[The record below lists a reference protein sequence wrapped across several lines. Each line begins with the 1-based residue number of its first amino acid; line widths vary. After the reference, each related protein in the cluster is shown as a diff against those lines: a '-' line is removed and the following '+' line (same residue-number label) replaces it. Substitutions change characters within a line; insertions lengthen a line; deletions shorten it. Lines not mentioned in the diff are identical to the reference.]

1 VPMPDHD
8 LTHGWITHRSMRGL
22 GPVALEDTTG
32 RDRFDNNYQV
42 WFPEG
47 HTTSITLPAQN
58 GGGGRGG
65 ANGGEGGEGGQQR
78 PGGDIVQEYN
88 RERAA
93 KRRERL
99 GALAR
104 IRELPHIFPNIG
116 AVGSIFRIMNPQ
128 GPDASEIWSYV
139 LVDKNAPPEVKEAIV
154 VARQRISGPNGI
166 QQKDD
171 MENWFIQ
178 TRYSK
183 GLMTRWA
190 MRQNNQLGMS
200 RPSLD
205 GQSNFGIPGM
215 FHPSPT
221 DENYRRFF
229 EHYRHVMEAKDWD
242 ELHARNAA
250 KGLAPLKETAK
261 VSAR

>member
-1 VPMPDHD
+1 M
-8 LTHGWITHRSMRGL
+8 
-22 GPVALEDTTG
+22 
-32 RDRFDNNYQV
+32 
-42 WFPEG
+42 
-47 HTTSITLPAQN
+47 
-58 GGGGRGG
+58 
-65 ANGGEGGEGGQQR
+65 
-78 PGGDIVQEYN
+78 
-88 RERAA
+88 
-93 KRRERL
+93 
-99 GALAR
+99 AR

-139 LVDKNAPPEVKEAIV
+139 LVDKNAPPEVKQQIALN
-154 VARQRISGPNGI
+154 RQRISGPNGI

-190 MRQNNQLGMS
+190 LRQNNQLGMS
-200 RPSLD
+200 RPSMD
-205 GQSNFGIPGM
+205 GMTNFGLTGM

-229 EHYRHVMEAKDWD
+229 EHYRMVMEANTWSDI
-242 ELHARNAA
+242 LAA
-250 KGLAPLKETAK
+250 QKEK
-261 VSAR
+261 VAAL